1 MCDLPARLPRPRPQ
15 KDGFPRE
22 DNAEFL
28 GYGLV
33 HVALDR
39 SLRYGHFPTEIV
51 NLGPLEKLVE
61 IYRASFVLHEQE
73 SGTVHVDLHV
83 VPPKPDRPCFTVL
96 RMHRRAQSRK
106 SARSS
111 KIDFRYNVLH
121 RTEIEREG
129 TLVLFAQK
137 EA

>member
-1 MCDLPARLPRPRPQ
+1 MRSTCSSSATRPQ
-15 KDGFPRE
+15 EDGFPRE

-39 SLRYGHFPTEIV
+39 SLRYGHFPTEII
-51 NLGPLEKLVE
+51 NLGPLEKIVE

-96 RMHRRAQSRK
+96 PSGMSDLDMHVPSGLVT
-106 SARSS
+106 
-111 KIDFRYNVLH
+111 KICPVVKNRLSV
-121 RTEIEREG
+121 
-129 TLVLFAQK
+129 
-137 EA
+137 